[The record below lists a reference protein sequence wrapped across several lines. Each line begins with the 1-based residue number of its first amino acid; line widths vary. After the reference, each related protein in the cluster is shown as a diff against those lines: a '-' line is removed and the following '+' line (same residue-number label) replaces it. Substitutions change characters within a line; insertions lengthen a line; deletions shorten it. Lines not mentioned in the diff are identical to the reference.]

1 MIKILIIEDEYNIR
15 KLFSKYLSNQ
25 GYETIEAEDGQ
36 KAVQI
41 FEKEHIDLIITD
53 VMMPIMDGITL
64 TNKIRISHP
73 ELPIL
78 MLTALDS
85 FEDKEKGFISG
96 ADDYMVKPIDLN
108 EMLLRIKALLRR
120 YQIVSSNKIELKNL
134 TLDYQSGEC
143 ILNGHFI
150 ELTRKEFLLIF
161 KLLSSPNK
169 IYTREQLMNE
179 IWGFDSESYD
189 RTIDTHIKRLREHIP
204 SDDFEI
210 ITVRGLGYKAVVK

>member
-41 FEKEHIDLIITD
+41 FEKEHIDLIVTD
-53 VMMPIMDGITL
+53 VMMPLMDGITL

-120 YQIVSSNKIELKNL
+120 YQIVSSNKIELKNII
-134 TLDYQSGEC
+134 LDYQSGEC
-143 ILNGHFI
+143 ILNGNKI

-179 IWGFDSESYD
+179 IWGYDSESYD
-189 RTIDTHIKRLREHIP
+189 RTIDTHIKRLREHMF

-210 ITVRGLGYKAVVK
+210 ITVRGLGYKAVIK

>member
-210 ITVRGLGYKAVVK
+210 VTVRGLGYKAVVK

>member
-36 KAVQI
+36 KAIQI

-53 VMMPIMDGITL
+53 VMMPVMDGITL
-64 TNKIRISHP
+64 VNKIRITHP

-120 YQIVSSNKIELKNL
+120 YQIASSNKIELKDFS
-134 TLDYQSGEC
+134 LDYQSGEC
-143 ILNGHFI
+143 IQNGNLL
-150 ELTRKEFLLIF
+150 ELSRKEFQLIF
-161 KLLSSPNK
+161 KLLASPNK
-169 IYTREQLMNE
+169 IFTREQLMNE

-189 RTIDTHIKRLREHIP
+189 RTVDTHIKKIREHVT
-204 SDDFEI
+204 SEAFEI
-210 ITVRGLGYKAVVK
+210 ITVRGLGYKAVIK